1 MSRRFKDLAILLAA
15 GGAVATLVSGTATPP
30 AEALVAQAQSITA
43 AEKRQGSEVHPKL
56 LEEFGGAYQ
65 VPQTAY
71 VVQVG
76 KGIAVQS
83 GLGNARDDFTVTLLN
98 SPVNNAFAIPGG
110 YVYVTRQLL
119 ALMNDEAELA
129 GVLGHEVG
137 HVAARHSEKR
147 QKAAQRN
154 SIIGLLGQ
162 IGAAV
167 LLGDGAAGQ
176 LGQQV
181 FGTGTQLLTL
191 KYSRK
196 QEEEADDLGVRYLSS
211 AGYDPQALS
220 SMLASLAAQQA
231 IDARAQGGNARSVPE
246 WASTHPDPA
255 RRVNR
260 AATNARKFGGTQ
272 RNRDVFLARLDG
284 LLYGDD
290 PKQGMVQGREFLH
303 PDLKLRF
310 AVPQGYAMQN
320 GTSAVSVTGQS
331 AQAQFTSA
339 AYSGDLARYIEQA
352 FASVGGNQR
361 LNYGAIQRTTVN
373 GISAAY
379 ATARVANNQQ
389 TLDVTVFAYSFA
401 NNKAYHF
408 VAITPAGQSNVFTP
422 MYQSVQR
429 LSDADARQI
438 RPRRLRV
445 VTVQRGETVQ
455 SIAGRMA
462 YDDYRVERFI
472 ALNGLAANTPLNAG
486 QKVKIVTYGG

>member
-1 MSRRFKDLAILLAA
+1 MARRVRVFAFTAAAALGTTALAS
-15 GGAVATLVSGTATPP
+15 GALTPK

-43 AEKRQGSEVHPKL
+43 AEKRQGAEVHPKL

-65 VPQTAY
+65 VPQTSY

-147 QKAAQRN
+147 QRASQRN

-167 LLGDGAAGQ
+167 LLGDSAAGQ

-191 KYSRK
+191 RYSRG
-196 QEEEADDLGVRYLSS
+196 QEEEADDLGVRYLST
-211 AGYDPQALS
+211 AGYDPKALS

-231 IDARAQGGNARSVPE
+231 IDSRAQGSDARSVPE

-255 RRVNR
+255 RRVTR
-260 AATNARKFGGTQ
+260 AATIASRFNGTQ
-272 RNRDVFLARLDG
+272 RNRDVFLTRIDG

-303 PDLKLRF
+303 PELGLKF

-320 GTSAVSVTGQS
+320 GTSAVSISGQS
-331 AQAQFTSA
+331 AQAQFSMA
-339 AYSGDLARYIEQA
+339 PYSGDLNRYVEQA
-352 FASVGGNQR
+352 FRTIGGNQQ
-361 LNYGAIQRTTVN
+361 LTYGQIQRTTVN
-373 GISAAY
+373 GLPAAY
-379 ATARVANNQQ
+379 ATARVTANRR
-389 TLDVTVFAYSFA
+389 TVDVTVFAYSFA
-401 NNKAYHF
+401 NDRAYHF
-408 VAITPAGQSNVFTP
+408 AAITPAGQSNLFTP
-422 MYQSVQR
+422 MYQSVRR
-429 LSDADARQI
+429 LTGTEASAI
-438 RPRRLRV
+438 RPRRVRV
-445 VTVQRGETVQ
+445 VSVQRGDSVQ
-455 SIAGRMA
+455 SLAGRMA
-462 YDDYRVERFI
+462 YDNLKAERFL
-472 ALNGLAANTPLNAG
+472 ALNGLPANAQLAPG
-486 QKVKIVTYGG
+486 QKVKIVTY

>member
-1 MSRRFKDLAILLAA
+1 MAARFKHLAIMAAA
-15 GGAVATLVSGTATPP
+15 GAGTIAIIGQSVAPR
-30 AEALVAQAQSITA
+30 AEALAMQAQAITA
-43 AEKRQGSEVHPKL
+43 QEKRQGAEVHPKL

-65 VPQTAY
+65 VPQTSY

-110 YVYVTRQLL
+110 YVYVTRQLM

-176 LGQQV
+176 IGQQI
-181 FGTGTQLLTL
+181 FGTGSQLLTL

-196 QEEEADDLGVRYLSS
+196 QEEEADDLGVRYLAQ

-231 IDARAQGGNARSVPE
+231 IDMRSQGGDARSVPE

-260 AATNARKFGGTQ
+260 AATVAQKFSGST
-272 RNRDVFLARLDG
+272 RNRDVFLTRLDG

-290 PKQGMVQGREFLH
+290 PKQGVVQGREFLH
-303 PDLKLRF
+303 PELGLKF
-310 AVPQGYAMQN
+310 AVPQGFAMQN
-320 GTSAVSVTGQS
+320 GTSAVTINGQS
-331 AQAQFTSA
+331 AQAQFTLGQ
-339 AYSGDLARYIEQA
+339 YSGDLSRYVDQA
-352 FASVGGNQR
+352 FAGLGGSNQR
-361 LNYGAIQRTTVN
+361 INYGQIQRTTVN
-373 GISAAY
+373 GIPAAY
-379 ATARVANNQQ
+379 ATARVNANRQ
-389 TLDVTVFAYSFA
+389 LVDVTVFAYAFA
-401 NNKAYHF
+401 NNRAYHF
-408 VAITPAGQSNVFTP
+408 VALTPAGRADVFAP
-422 MYQSVQR
+422 MFQSVQR
-429 LSDADARQI
+429 LAGAEAAQI
-438 RPRRLRV
+438 RPRRVRV
-445 VTVQRGETVQ
+445 VTVARSDTVQ
-455 SIAGRMA
+455 RLAARMA
-462 YDDYRVERFI
+462 YDDLKVERFL
-472 ALNGLAANTPLNAG
+472 ALNGLSGNAALAPG
-486 QKVKIVTYGG
+486 QKVKLVTY

>member
-1 MSRRFKDLAILLAA
+1 MARRIKVLAFAA
-15 GGAVATLVSGTATPP
+15 ASGLCAAALVSGDFAPN
-30 AEALVAQAQSITA
+30 AQALVAQAQSITA
-43 AEKRQGSEVHPKL
+43 SEKRQGAEVHPKL

-65 VPQTAY
+65 VPQTSY

-167 LLGDGAAGQ
+167 LLGDGTAGQ

-211 AGYDPQALS
+211 AGYDPRALS

-231 IDARAQGGNARSVPE
+231 IDTRAQGADARSVPE

-255 RRVNR
+255 RRVSR
-260 AATNARKFGGTQ
+260 AAANAGKFGGTQ
-272 RNRDVFLARLDG
+272 RNRDMFLSRLDG

-290 PKQGMVQGREFLH
+290 PKQGMVQGRDFLH
-303 PDLKLRF
+303 PDLGLKF
-310 AVPQGYAMQN
+310 SVPQGFAMQN
-320 GTSAVSVTGQS
+320 GTSSVAISGQS
-331 AQAQFTSA
+331 AQSQFAMAS
-339 AYSGDLARYIEQA
+339 YSGDLTGYVEQA
-352 FASVGGNQR
+352 FRSVAGNQQV
-361 LNYGAIQRTTVN
+361 NFGQIQRTTVN
-373 GISAAY
+373 GIPAAF
-379 ATARVANNQQ
+379 ATARVTANRQAV
-389 TLDVTVFAYSFA
+389 DVTVFAYSFG
-401 NNKAYHF
+401 NDRAYHF
-408 VAITPAGQSNVFTP
+408 TSVTPAGQSSLFTP
-422 MYQSVQR
+422 MYQSVRR
-429 LSDADARQI
+429 LSGNETASI

-445 VTVQRGETVQ
+445 ISVRRGDTVQTL
-455 SIAGRMA
+455 AARMA
-462 YDDYRVERFI
+462 YDDLKVERFL
-472 ALNGLAANTPLNAG
+472 ALNGLASNASLAPG
-486 QKVKIVTYGG
+486 QKIKIVSY

>member
-1 MSRRFKDLAILLAA
+1 MARRIRVIAYTAAAALGTTTLASGALA
-15 GGAVATLVSGTATPP
+15 P
-30 AEALVAQAQSITA
+30 AAQALVAQAQSITP
-43 AEKRQGSEVHPKL
+43 AEKRQGSEAHPKF

-65 VPQTAY
+65 VPQTSY

-76 KGIAVQS
+76 KTIAVQS

-147 QKAAQRN
+147 QKASQRN

-211 AGYDPQALS
+211 AGYDPRALS

-231 IDARAQGGNARSVPE
+231 IDARSQGSDARSVPE

-255 RRVNR
+255 RRVSR
-260 AATNARKFGGTQ
+260 AATIASRFQGTQ
-272 RNRDVFLARLDG
+272 RNRDVFLSRLDG

-290 PKQGMVQGREFLH
+290 PKQGMVQGREFVH
-303 PDLKLRF
+303 PDMGLRF

-320 GTSAVSVTGQS
+320 GTSAVSISGQS
-331 AQAQFTSA
+331 AQAQFTMA
-339 AYSGDLARYIEQA
+339 PYSGDLTRYVDQA
-352 FASVGGNQR
+352 FRAVGGDQQ
-361 LNYGAIQRTTVN
+361 LNYGQIQRTTVN
-373 GISAAY
+373 GLPAAY
-379 ATARVANNQQ
+379 ATARVTANRRPV
-389 TLDVTVFAYSFA
+389 DVTVFAYSFGSDR
-401 NNKAYHF
+401 AYHF
-408 VAITPAGQSNVFTP
+408 AAVTPAGQGNLFTP
-422 MYQSVQR
+422 MYQSVRR
-429 LSDADARQI
+429 LSGAEASAI

-445 VTVQRGETVQ
+445 VNVQRGDSVRTL
-455 SIAGRMA
+455 SGRMA
-462 YDDYRVERFI
+462 YDNLKVERFL
-472 ALNGLAANTPLNAG
+472 ALNGLPANAQLTPG
-486 QKVKIVTYGG
+486 QKVKIVSY

>member
-1 MSRRFKDLAILLAA
+1 MARRIGKLGVAAATGVLAI
-15 GGAVATLVSGTATPP
+15 TLFSGDITPP
-30 AEALVAQAQSITA
+30 AEALVQQAQSITA

-83 GLGNARDDFTVTLLN
+83 GLGNAAEDFTVTLLN

-162 IGAAV
+162 IGASV
-167 LLGDGAAGQ
+167 LLGDSRAGQ
-176 LGQQV
+176 IGQQL

-196 QEEEADDLGVRYLSS
+196 QEEQADDLGIRYLSS
-211 AGYDPQALS
+211 AGYDPQAVS

-255 RRVNR
+255 RRVSR
-260 AATNARKFGGTQ
+260 AATVASKFGGTQ
-272 RNRDVFLARLDG
+272 RNRDAFLARLDG

-290 PKQGMVQGREFLH
+290 PKQGFVQGREFLH
-303 PDLKLRF
+303 PELGLKF

-320 GTSAVSVTGQS
+320 GTSAVAISGQS
-331 AQAQFTSA
+331 AQAQFTTA
-339 AYSGDLARYIEQA
+339 AYSGDISRYVDQA
-352 FASVGGNQR
+352 FAGVGGNQR
-361 LNYGAIQRTTVN
+361 LNYGQIQRTTIN
-373 GISAAY
+373 GLPAAY
-379 ATARVANNQQ
+379 ATARVTNNQQ
-389 TLDVTVFAYSFA
+389 PLEVTVFAYSFA
-401 NNKAYHF
+401 NNRAYHF
-408 VAITPAGQSNVFTP
+408 VGITPAGRSDLFTP
-422 MYQSVQR
+422 MYQSVRR
-429 LSDADARQI
+429 LTGTEATSI
-438 RPRRLRV
+438 KPRRVRI
-445 VTVQRGETVQ
+445 VTVKRGDTPQ
-455 SIAGRMA
+455 SLASRMA
-462 YDDYRVERFI
+462 YSDYQLDRFL
-472 ALNGLAANTPLNAG
+472 ALNGLAAGASMVPG
-486 QKVKIVTYGG
+486 QKVKVVTY

>member
-1 MSRRFKDLAILLAA
+1 MAQRIRFLAITGAA
-15 GGAVATLVSGTATPP
+15 GLCAAALTSSAFAPGAQ
-30 AEALVAQAQSITA
+30 ALVAQAQSITA
-43 AEKRQGSEVHPKL
+43 SEKKQGEEVHPKL

-65 VPQTAY
+65 VPQTSY

-167 LLGDGAAGQ
+167 LLGDGTAGQ

-181 FGTGTQLLTL
+181 FGTGSQLLTL

-196 QEEEADDLGVRYLSS
+196 QEEEADDLGVRYLST
-211 AGYDPQALS
+211 AGYDPRALS

-231 IDARAQGGNARSVPE
+231 IDTRAQGSDARSVPE

-255 RRVNR
+255 RRVAR
-260 AATNARKFGGTQ
+260 AATVAAKFTGTQ
-272 RNRDVFLARLDG
+272 RNRDVFLSRLDG

-290 PKQGMVQGREFLH
+290 PKQGMVQGRDFLH
-303 PDLKLRF
+303 PELGLKF
-310 AVPQGYAMQN
+310 SVPQGFAMQN
-320 GTSAVSVTGQS
+320 GTSAVAISGQS
-331 AQAQFTSA
+331 AQAQFSMGPF
-339 AYSGDLARYIEQA
+339 SGDLTRYVDQA
-352 FASVGGNQR
+352 FRAVGGKQQ
-361 LNYGAIQRTTVN
+361 LNYGQIQRTTVN
-373 GISAAY
+373 GLPAAY
-379 ATARVANNQQ
+379 ATATVTANRQ
-389 TLDVTVFAYSFA
+389 LMEVTVFAYSFG
-401 NNKAYHF
+401 NDRAYHF
-408 VAITPAGQSNVFTP
+408 AAITPAGQSGVFTP
-422 MYQSVQR
+422 MYQSVSR
-429 LSDADARQI
+429 LAGNEAATI

-445 VTVQRGETVQ
+445 VTTRRGDTVQ
-455 SIAGRMA
+455 ALAGRMA
-462 YDDYRVERFI
+462 YDDLKVERFL
-472 ALNGLAANTPLNAG
+472 ALNGLASNASLAPG
-486 QKVKIVTYGG
+486 QKVKIVTY

>member
-1 MSRRFKDLAILLAA
+1 MAARFKHLAIL
-15 GGAVATLVSGTATPP
+15 AVAGVGTMALVGQSFAPR
-30 AEALVAQAQSITA
+30 AEALAMQAQAITA
-43 AEKRQGSEVHPKL
+43 QEKRQGAEVHPKL

-65 VPQTAY
+65 VPQTSY

-110 YVYVTRQLL
+110 YVYVTRQLM

-176 LGQQV
+176 IGQQI
-181 FGTGTQLLTL
+181 FGTGSQLLTL

-196 QEEEADDLGVRYLSS
+196 QEEEADDLGVRYLAQ

-231 IDARAQGGNARSVPE
+231 IDMRAQGGDARSVPE

-260 AATNARKFGGTQ
+260 AAMVAQKFSGST
-272 RNRDVFLARLDG
+272 RNRDVFLTRLDG

-290 PKQGMVQGREFLH
+290 PKQGVVQGREFLH
-303 PDLKLRF
+303 PELGLKF
-310 AVPQGYAMQN
+310 AVPQGFAMQN
-320 GTSAVSVTGQS
+320 GTSAVTINGQS
-331 AQAQFTSA
+331 AQAQFTLGQ
-339 AYSGDLARYIEQA
+339 YSGDLSRYVDQA
-352 FASVGGNQR
+352 FAGLGSSNQR
-361 LNYGAIQRTTVN
+361 INYGQIQRTTVN
-373 GISAAY
+373 GIPAAY
-379 ATARVANNQQ
+379 ATARVNANRQ
-389 TLDVTVFAYSFA
+389 LVDVTVFAYAFA
-401 NNKAYHF
+401 NNRAYHF
-408 VAITPAGQSNVFTP
+408 VALTPAGRADVFAP
-422 MYQSVQR
+422 MFQSVQR
-429 LSDADARQI
+429 LAGTEAAQI
-438 RPRRLRV
+438 RPRRVRV
-445 VTVQRGETVQ
+445 VTVARGDTVQ
-455 SIAGRMA
+455 RLAARMA
-462 YDDYRVERFI
+462 YDDLKVERFLT
-472 ALNGLAANTPLNAG
+472 LNGLSGNAGLAPG
-486 QKVKIVTYGG
+486 QKVKLVTY

>member
-1 MSRRFKDLAILLAA
+1 MARRIRFLAITAA
-15 GGAVATLVSGTATPP
+15 AALGTTALINGPFATRAD
-30 AEALVAQAQSITA
+30 ALVAQAQSITA
-43 AEKRQGSEVHPKL
+43 AEKRQGSEAHPKL

-65 VPQTAY
+65 VPQTSY

-76 KGIAVQS
+76 KTIAVQS

-147 QKAAQRN
+147 QRASQRN

-162 IGAAV
+162 IGSAV
-167 LLGDGAAGQ
+167 LLGDSSAGQ

-211 AGYDPQALS
+211 AGYDPRALS

-231 IDARAQGGNARSVPE
+231 IDTRSQGSDARSVPE

-255 RRVNR
+255 RRVTR
-260 AATNARKFGGTQ
+260 AATVASRFNGTQ
-272 RNRDVFLARLDG
+272 RNRDAFLSRLDG

-290 PKQGMVQGREFLH
+290 PKQGLVQGRDFLH
-303 PDLKLRF
+303 PELGLKF

-320 GTSAVSVTGQS
+320 GTSAVSISGQS
-331 AQAQFTSA
+331 AQAQFSMA
-339 AYSGDLARYIEQA
+339 PYSGDLTRYVDQA
-352 FASVGGNQR
+352 FRAVGGNQQ
-361 LNYGAIQRTTVN
+361 LGYGQIQRTTVN
-373 GISAAY
+373 GLPAAF
-379 ATARVANNQQ
+379 ATARVTSNRQ

-401 NNKAYHF
+401 NDRAYHF
-408 VAITPAGQSNVFTP
+408 TAITPAGQGNLFTP
-422 MYQSVQR
+422 MYQSVRR
-429 LSDADARQI
+429 LTGTEASAI
-438 RPRRLRV
+438 RPRRLKV
-445 VTVQRGETVQ
+445 VSVQRGDSVQ
-455 SIAGRMA
+455 SLAGRMA
-462 YDDYRVERFI
+462 YDDLKVERFL
-472 ALNGLAANTPLNAG
+472 ALNGLPSNAQLVPG
-486 QKVKIVTYGG
+486 QSIKIVSY

>member
-1 MSRRFKDLAILLAA
+1 MAQRMRVFAFTAA
-15 GGAVATLVSGTATPP
+15 AALGTTALVSGALTPS

-43 AEKRQGSEVHPKL
+43 AEKRQGSEAHPKL

-147 QKAAQRN
+147 QRASQRN

-167 LLGDGAAGQ
+167 LLGDSAAGQ

-211 AGYDPQALS
+211 AGYDPKALS

-231 IDARAQGGNARSVPE
+231 IDARSQGGDARSVPE

-255 RRVNR
+255 RRVSR
-260 AATNARKFGGTQ
+260 AATIASRFNGTQ
-272 RNRDVFLARLDG
+272 RNRDVFLSRLDG

-303 PDLKLRF
+303 PELGLKF

-320 GTSAVSVTGQS
+320 GTSAVSISGQS
-331 AQAQFTSA
+331 AQAQFSMA
-339 AYSGDLARYIEQA
+339 PYSGDLNRYVEQA
-352 FASVGGNQR
+352 FRAIGGNQQ
-361 LNYGAIQRTTVN
+361 LSYGQIQRTTVN
-373 GISAAY
+373 GLPAAY
-379 ATARVANNQQ
+379 ATARVSANSQ
-389 TLDVTVFAYSFA
+389 TLDVTVFAYSFG
-401 NNKAYHF
+401 NDRAYHF
-408 VAITPAGQSNVFTP
+408 AAITPAGQSNVFTP
-422 MYQSVQR
+422 MYQSVRR
-429 LSDADARQI
+429 LTGAEASAI

-445 VTVQRGETVQ
+445 VSVQRGDTVQ
-455 SIAGRMA
+455 SLAARMA
-462 YDDYRVERFI
+462 YDNLKVERFL
-472 ALNGLAANTPLNAG
+472 ALNGLPSSAQLTPG
-486 QKVKIVTYGG
+486 QKIKIVSY

>member
-1 MSRRFKDLAILLAA
+1 MARRMRVSAA
-15 GGAVATLVSGTATPP
+15 AAVAGFCAIALVFGQFAPH
-30 AEALVAQAQSITA
+30 AQALVAQAQAITA
-43 AEKRQGSEVHPKL
+43 TEKRQGAEVHPKL

-65 VPQTAY
+65 VAQTSY

-137 HVAARHSEKR
+137 HVAAQHSEKR

-211 AGYDPQALS
+211 AGYDPRALS

-231 IDARAQGGNARSVPE
+231 IDGRSQGADARSVPE

-255 RRVNR
+255 RRVAR
-260 AATNARKFGGTQ
+260 AATVASKFGGTQ
-272 RNRDVFLARLDG
+272 RNRDVFLTRLDG
-284 LLYGDD
+284 MLYGDD
-290 PKQGMVQGREFLH
+290 PKQGMVQGRDFLH
-303 PDLKLRF
+303 PDLGLTF
-310 AVPQGYAMQN
+310 SVPQGYAMQN
-320 GTSAVSVTGQS
+320 GTSAVLITGQS
-331 AQAQFTSA
+331 AQAQFTMA
-339 AYSGDLARYIEQA
+339 PYSGDITRYVDQA
-352 FASVGGNQR
+352 FREVGGKQQ
-361 LNYGAIQRTTVN
+361 LNYGQIQRTTIN
-373 GISAAY
+373 GLPAAY
-379 ATARVANNQQ
+379 ATARVNSNQQ
-389 TLDVTVFAYSFA
+389 ILDVTVFAYSFG
-401 NNKAYHF
+401 NNRAYHF
-408 VAITPAGQSNVFTP
+408 AAITPAGRSDLFTP
-422 MYQSVQR
+422 MFQSVRR
-429 LSDADARQI
+429 LTGAEATSI
-438 RPRRLRV
+438 RPRRVRV
-445 VTVQRGETVQ
+445 INVKRGDTVQ
-455 SIAGRMA
+455 SLATRMA
-462 YDDYRVERFI
+462 YDDARVERFL
-472 ALNGLAANTPLNAG
+472 ALNGLGSNASLVPG
-486 QKVKIVTYGG
+486 QKIKLVTY

>member
-1 MSRRFKDLAILLAA
+1 MARHIGIAVVAA
-15 GGAVATLVSGTATPP
+15 MAGTGAAVLGSVSFVPK

-43 AEKRQGSEVHPKL
+43 AEKKQGSEVHPKL

-65 VPQTAY
+65 VPQTSY

-129 GVLGHEVG
+129 AVLGHEVG

-181 FGTGTQLLTL
+181 FGTGSQLLTL

-196 QEEEADDLGVRYLSS
+196 QEEEADDLGVRYLST
-211 AGYDPQALS
+211 AGYDPRALS

-255 RRVNR
+255 RRVSR
-260 AATNARKFGGTQ
+260 AAAAAGKFGGTQ
-272 RNRDVFLARLDG
+272 RNRDVFLTRIDG

-290 PKQGMVQGREFLH
+290 PKQGMVQGNEFLH
-303 PDLKLRF
+303 PDLGLKF
-310 AVPQGYAMQN
+310 AVPQGFAMQN
-320 GTSAVSVTGQS
+320 GTSAVSITGQS
-331 AQAQFTSA
+331 AQAQFSMA
-339 AYSGDLARYIEQA
+339 PYSGDLNRYVDQA
-352 FASVGGNQR
+352 FRAVGGNTQ
-361 LNYGAIQRTTVN
+361 LNYGQIQRTTVN
-373 GISAAY
+373 GLPAAY
-379 ATARVANNQQ
+379 ATARVATRQQ

-401 NNKAYHF
+401 NNRAYHF
-408 VAITPAGQSNVFTP
+408 AAITPAGRSDLFTP
-422 MYQSVQR
+422 MYQSVRR
-429 LSDADARQI
+429 LSGVESASI

-445 VTVQRGETVQ
+445 VTIRRGDSVQTL
-455 SIAGRMA
+455 AGRMA
-462 YDDYRVERFI
+462 YSDYRVERFL
-472 ALNGLAANTPLNAG
+472 ALNGLSANTVLTPG
-486 QKVKIVTYGG
+486 QKVKIVTY

>member
-1 MSRRFKDLAILLAA
+1 MGLGLKTLGMAAACGALAMA
-15 GGAVATLVSGTATPP
+15 LVSGDMAPP
-30 AEALVAQAQSITA
+30 AQALMVQAQAITP
-43 AEKRQGSEVHPKL
+43 AEKKQGSEVHPKL

-76 KGIAVQS
+76 KNIAVQS

-154 SIIGLLGQ
+154 SIIGLIGQ

-167 LLGDGAAGQ
+167 LLGDGTAGQ
-176 LGQQV
+176 IGQQV
-181 FGTGTQLLTL
+181 FGTGSQLLTL

-211 AGYDPQALS
+211 AGYDPKALS

-255 RRVNR
+255 RRVVR
-260 AATNARKFGGTQ
+260 AATVASKFTGT
-272 RNRDVFLARLDG
+272 RRDRDAFLMRLDG

-290 PKQGMVQGREFLH
+290 PKQGMVQGNEFLH
-303 PDLKLRF
+303 PELGLKF
-310 AVPQGYAMQN
+310 AVPQGFTMQN
-320 GTSAVSVTGQS
+320 RNSAVAISGQS
-331 AQAQFTSA
+331 AQAEFRSA
-339 AYSGDLARYIEQA
+339 AYSGDMDRYIDQA
-352 FASVGGNQR
+352 FAAISSNRR
-361 LNYGAIQRTTVN
+361 LGYGPIQRTTVN
-373 GISAAY
+373 GVPAAY
-379 ATARVANNQQ
+379 ATAQVTSNGQPIE
-389 TLDVTVFAYSFA
+389 VTVFAYAFGD
-401 NNKAYHF
+401 NKAYHF
-408 VAITPAGQSNVFTP
+408 VAVTPGGQAGVFSP
-422 MYQSVQR
+422 MYQSVRR
-429 LSDADARQI
+429 LVGQEAASI
-438 RPRRLRV
+438 RPRRVRI
-445 VTVQRGETVQ
+445 VTVKRGDTQQ
-455 SIAGRMA
+455 SLAARMA
-462 YDDYRVERFI
+462 YTDDKLGRFV
-472 ALNGLAANTPLNAG
+472 ALNGLAATTPLTAG
-486 QKVKIVTYGG
+486 QRVKIVTY

>member
-1 MSRRFKDLAILLAA
+1 MARRMKVFAFTVAAAMGTTALLTGALA
-15 GGAVATLVSGTATPP
+15 PK

-43 AEKRQGSEVHPKL
+43 SEKRQGAEVHPKL

-65 VPQTAY
+65 VAQTAY

-211 AGYDPQALS
+211 AGYDPKALS
-220 SMLASLAAQQA
+220 SMLGSLAAQQA

-255 RRVNR
+255 RRVTR
-260 AATNARKFGGTQ
+260 AATVASRFSGTQ
-272 RNRDVFLARLDG
+272 RNRDVFLSRLDG

-303 PDLKLRF
+303 PELGLKF
-310 AVPQGYAMQN
+310 SVPQGYAMQN
-320 GTSAVSVTGQS
+320 GTSAVSISGQS
-331 AQAQFTSA
+331 AQAQFTMGQF
-339 AYSGDLARYIEQA
+339 SGDLTRYVDQA
-352 FASVGGNQR
+352 FRAVGGEQQ
-361 LNYGAIQRTTVN
+361 LNYGQIQRTTVN
-373 GISAAY
+373 GLPAAY
-379 ATARVANNQQ
+379 ATARVAANRQ
-389 TLDVTVFAYSFA
+389 TLDVTIFAYSFG
-401 NNKAYHF
+401 NNRAYHF
-408 VAITPAGQSNVFTP
+408 VAITPAGQSNLFTP

-429 LSDADARQI
+429 LSGAEASAI

-445 VTVQRGETVQ
+445 VTVQRGDTVQ
-455 SIAGRMA
+455 SVASRMA
-462 YDDYRVERFI
+462 YDDLRAERFI
-472 ALNGLAANTPLNAG
+472 ALNGLASGATLTPG
-486 QKVKIVTYGG
+486 QKVKIVSY

>member
-1 MSRRFKDLAILLAA
+1 MARRIRNFAVTAA
-15 GGAVATLVSGTATPP
+15 AALGGAALVTGQLAPN

-43 AEKRQGSEVHPKL
+43 AEKRQGAEVHPKL

-65 VPQTAY
+65 VPQTSY

-211 AGYDPQALS
+211 AGYDPSALS
-220 SMLASLAAQQA
+220 SMLASLAAQQT
-231 IDARAQGGNARSVPE
+231 IDARSQGADARSVPA

-255 RRVNR
+255 RRVSR
-260 AATNARKFGGTQ
+260 AASVASRFGGTE
-272 RNRDVFLARLDG
+272 RNRDTFLSRLDG

-303 PDLKLRF
+303 PDLGLKF

-320 GTSAVSVTGQS
+320 GTSAVSISGQS
-331 AQAQFTSA
+331 AQAQFSMA
-339 AYSGDLARYIEQA
+339 PYSGDLNRYVDQA
-352 FASVGGNQR
+352 FRAVGGNQQ
-361 LNYGAIQRTTVN
+361 LGYGQIQRTTVN
-373 GISAAY
+373 GLPAAY
-379 ATARVANNQQ
+379 ATARVTANRR
-389 TLDVTVFAYSFA
+389 TVDVTVFAYSFS
-401 NNKAYHF
+401 NDRAYHF
-408 VAITPAGQSNVFTP
+408 TAITPSGQSNLFTP
-422 MYQSVQR
+422 MYQSVRR
-429 LSDADARQI
+429 LNGAEASAI

-445 VTVQRGETVQ
+445 VSVQRGDNVQ
-455 SIAGRMA
+455 TLAGRMA
-462 YDDYRVERFI
+462 FDTLKVERFL
-472 ALNGLAANTPLNAG
+472 ALNGLPSNAQLPPG
-486 QKVKIVTYGG
+486 QKIKIVTY

>member
-1 MSRRFKDLAILLAA
+1 MAGNMKRFGITAVSGAL
-15 GGAVATLVSGTATPP
+15 AVALVSGDIAPR

-43 AEKRQGSEVHPKL
+43 AEKKQGSEVHPKL

-147 QKAAQRN
+147 QKASQRN

-176 LGQQV
+176 LGQRV

-211 AGYDPQALS
+211 AGYDPKALS

-231 IDARAQGGNARSVPE
+231 IDARTQGGNARSVPE

-255 RRVNR
+255 RRVSR
-260 AATNARKFGGTQ
+260 AATIAGKYQGTQ
-272 RNRDVFLARLDG
+272 RNRDAFLMRLDG
-284 LLYGDD
+284 MLYGDD
-290 PKQGMVQGREFLH
+290 PKQGMVQGNQFLH
-303 PDLKLRF
+303 PELGLKF
-310 AVPQGYAMQN
+310 SVPQGFAMQN
-320 GTSAVSVTGQS
+320 GTSAVSISGQS
-331 AQAQFTSA
+331 SQAQFTTA
-339 AYSGDLARYIEQA
+339 RYSGDITRYIDQA
-352 FASVGGNQR
+352 FSAVSGNQR
-361 LNYGAIQRTTVN
+361 LNYGAVQRTTIN
-373 GISAAY
+373 GIPAAY
-379 ATARVANNQQ
+379 ATARVASNNQQ
-389 TLDVTVFAYSFA
+389 VDVTVFAYSFSSSQT
-401 NNKAYHF
+401 YHF
-408 VAITPAGQSNVFTP
+408 VAIAPAGRSDVFTP
-422 MYQSVQR
+422 MYQSVRR
-429 LSDADARQI
+429 LTGAEASSI
-438 RPRRLRV
+438 KPRRVRI
-445 VTVQRGETVQ
+445 VTVQRGDTPQ
-455 SIAGRMA
+455 SLSARMA
-462 YDDYRVERFI
+462 YTDDKLARFL
-472 ALNGLAANTPLNAG
+472 ALNGLSSGAALGVG
-486 QKVKIVTYGG
+486 QKVKVVTY

>member
-1 MSRRFKDLAILLAA
+1 MTRRFKLLAA
-15 GGAVATLVSGTATPP
+15 IATAGASVLVLGSDLAAPR
-30 AEALVAQAQSITA
+30 AEALAMQAQAITA
-43 AEKRQGSEVHPKL
+43 REKSQGAEAHPKL

-65 VPQTAY
+65 VPQTSY

-110 YVYVTRQLL
+110 YIYVTRQLM

-167 LLGDGAAGQ
+167 LLGDSAAGQ
-176 LGQQV
+176 LGQQL
-181 FGTGTQLLTL
+181 FGTGSQLLTL

-196 QEEEADDLGVRYLSS
+196 QEEEADDLGVRYLAQ

-231 IDARAQGGNARSVPE
+231 MDVRAQGGDARSVPE

-255 RRVNR
+255 RRVSR
-260 AATNARKFGGTQ
+260 AATIARKFSGTT
-272 RNRDVFLARLDG
+272 RNRDVFLTRLDG

-303 PDLKLRF
+303 PELGLKF
-310 AVPQGYAMQN
+310 AVPQGFSMQN
-320 GTSAVSVTGQS
+320 GTSAVTVNGQS
-331 AQAQFTSA
+331 AQAQFTLGSFN
-339 AYSGDLARYIEQA
+339 GDLARYVDQA
-352 FASVGGNQR
+352 FSALGGNQR
-361 LNYGAIQRTTVN
+361 IDYGQIQRTTVN
-373 GISAAY
+373 GLPAAY
-379 ATARVANNQQ
+379 ATARVNANRQ
-389 TLDVTVFAYSFA
+389 LVDVTVFAYQFA
-401 NNKAYHF
+401 GNRAYHF
-408 VAITPAGQSNVFTP
+408 VALTPAGQSGVFSP
-422 MYQSVQR
+422 MYQSVRR
-429 LSDADARQI
+429 LAGAEAAQI
-438 RPRRLRV
+438 KPRRVRV
-445 VTVQRGETVQ
+445 VDVQRGDTLQ
-455 SIAGRMA
+455 RLASRMA
-462 YDDYRVERFI
+462 YDDLKVERFM
-472 ALNGLAANTPLNAG
+472 ALNGLATNSSLVPG
-486 QKVKIVTYGG
+486 QKVKIVTY

>member
-1 MSRRFKDLAILLAA
+1 MARRVRVFAFSAATVLATTA
-15 GGAVATLVSGTATPP
+15 LVSGALTPS

-43 AEKRQGSEVHPKL
+43 SEKRQGAEVHPKL

-65 VPQTAY
+65 VPQTSY

-147 QKAAQRN
+147 QRASQRN
-154 SIIGLLGQ
+154 SILGVLGQ

-167 LLGDGAAGQ
+167 LLGDTAAGQ

-211 AGYDPQALS
+211 AGYDPRALS

-231 IDARAQGGNARSVPE
+231 IDTRSQGGDARSVPA

-255 RRVNR
+255 RRVTR
-260 AATNARKFGGTQ
+260 AATVASRFNGTQ
-272 RNRDVFLARLDG
+272 RNRDVFLSRLDG

-290 PKQGMVQGREFLH
+290 PKQGLVQGREFLH
-303 PDLKLRF
+303 PELGLKF

-320 GTSAVSVTGQS
+320 GTSAVSISGQS
-331 AQAQFTSA
+331 AQAQFSMAPFT
-339 AYSGDLARYIEQA
+339 GDLTRYVEQA
-352 FASVGGNQR
+352 FRSIGGNQQ
-361 LNYGAIQRTTVN
+361 LAYGQIQRTTVN
-373 GISAAY
+373 GLPAAY
-379 ATARVANNQQ
+379 ATARVTADRR
-389 TLDVTVFAYSFA
+389 TVDVTVFAYSFG
-401 NNKAYHF
+401 NDRAYHF
-408 VAITPAGQSNVFTP
+408 AAVTPAGQSNPFTP
-422 MYQSVQR
+422 MYQSVRR
-429 LSDADARQI
+429 LTGTEASAI

-445 VTVQRGETVQ
+445 VGVQRGDTVQ
-455 SIAGRMA
+455 SLAGRMA
-462 YDDYRVERFI
+462 FDDLKVERFL
-472 ALNGLAANTPLNAG
+472 ALNGLPANAQLTPG
-486 QKVKIVTYGG
+486 QKIKIVTY

>member
-1 MSRRFKDLAILLAA
+1 MAGRIRALALVTAA
-15 GGAVATLVSGTATPP
+15 GASIAMLAGGEMAPR
-30 AEALVAQAQSITA
+30 AEALAAQAQAITA
-43 AEKRQGSEVHPKL
+43 AEKKQGSEVHPKL

-71 VVQVG
+71 VVQIG

-167 LLGDGAAGQ
+167 LLGDGTAGQ
-176 LGQQV
+176 IGQQV
-181 FGTGTQLLTL
+181 FGTGSQLLTL

-196 QEEEADDLGVRYLSS
+196 QEEQADDLGVRYLSS

-231 IDARAQGGNARSVPE
+231 IDASAQGGNARSVPE

-255 RRVNR
+255 RRVTR
-260 AATNARKFGGTQ
+260 ASTIARQFKGSQ
-272 RNRDVFLARLDG
+272 RNRDVFLSRLDG

-303 PDLKLRF
+303 PELGLRF

-320 GTSAVSVTGQS
+320 GTTAVSISGQS
-331 AQAQFTSA
+331 AQAQFTA
-339 AYSGDLARYIEQA
+339 APYSGDMARYIDQA
-352 FASVGGNQR
+352 FASAGGKQQ
-361 LNYGAIQRTTVN
+361 LGYGQIQRTTVN
-373 GISAAY
+373 GLPAAY
-379 ATARVANNQQ
+379 ATARISNNGQAM
-389 TLDVTVFAYSFA
+389 DVTVFAYSFGEA
-401 NNKAYHF
+401 KAYHF
-408 VAITPAGQSNVFTP
+408 LAITPAGQSNLFTP

-429 LSDADARQI
+429 LSSADAAKI
-438 RPRRLRV
+438 RPRRLRI
-445 VTVQRGETVQ
+445 VTVQRGDTVQ
-455 SIAGRMA
+455 SVAARMA
-462 YDDYRVERFI
+462 YDDLRVERFI
-472 ALNGLAANTPLNAG
+472 ALNGLSANATLSQG
-486 QKVKIVTYGG
+486 QKVKIVTYGT

>member
-1 MSRRFKDLAILLAA
+1 MARRIRFLAITAA
-15 GGAVATLVSGTATPP
+15 AALGTAALVNGPFATR
-30 AEALVAQAQSITA
+30 ADALVAQAQSITA
-43 AEKRQGSEVHPKL
+43 AEKRQGSEAHPKL

-65 VPQTAY
+65 VPQTPY

-76 KGIAVQS
+76 KTIAVQS

-147 QKAAQRN
+147 QRASQRN

-162 IGAAV
+162 IGASV
-167 LLGDGAAGQ
+167 LLGDTAAGQ

-211 AGYDPQALS
+211 AGYDPRALS

-231 IDARAQGGNARSVPE
+231 IDTRSQGSDARSVPE

-255 RRVNR
+255 RRVSR
-260 AATNARKFGGTQ
+260 AATVASRFNGTQ
-272 RNRDVFLARLDG
+272 RNRDVFLSRLDG

-290 PKQGMVQGREFLH
+290 PKQGLVQGREFLH
-303 PDLKLRF
+303 PELGLKF

-320 GTSAVSVTGQS
+320 GTSAVSISGQS
-331 AQAQFTSA
+331 AQAQFSMA
-339 AYSGDLARYIEQA
+339 PYSGDLTRYVDQA
-352 FASVGGNQR
+352 FRAVGGNQQ
-361 LNYGAIQRTTVN
+361 LGYGQIQRTTIN
-373 GISAAY
+373 GLPAAF
-379 ATARVANNQQ
+379 ATARVTANRQ

-401 NNKAYHF
+401 DDRAYHF
-408 VAITPAGQSNVFTP
+408 TAITPAGQGNLFTP
-422 MYQSVQR
+422 MYQSVRR
-429 LSDADARQI
+429 LTGTEASAI

-445 VTVQRGETVQ
+445 VSVQRGDSLQ
-455 SIAGRMA
+455 SLAGRMA
-462 YDDYRVERFI
+462 YDDLKVERFL
-472 ALNGLAANTPLNAG
+472 ALNGLPSSAQLVPG
-486 QKVKIVTYGG
+486 QNIKIVTY

>member
-1 MSRRFKDLAILLAA
+1 MAARFKHLAIMAAA
-15 GGAVATLVSGTATPP
+15 GAGTIALIGQSVAPR
-30 AEALVAQAQSITA
+30 AEALAMQAQAITA
-43 AEKRQGSEVHPKL
+43 QEKRQGAEVHPKL

-65 VPQTAY
+65 VPQTSY

-110 YVYVTRQLL
+110 YVYVTRQLM

-176 LGQQV
+176 IGQQI
-181 FGTGTQLLTL
+181 FGTGSQLLTL

-196 QEEEADDLGVRYLSS
+196 QEEEADDLGVRYLSQ

-231 IDARAQGGNARSVPE
+231 IDVRSQGGDARSVPE

-255 RRVNR
+255 RRVSR
-260 AATNARKFGGTQ
+260 AATVAQKFSGST
-272 RNRDVFLARLDG
+272 RNRDVFLSRLDG

-290 PKQGMVQGREFLH
+290 PKQGVVQGRQFLH
-303 PDLKLRF
+303 PELGLKF
-310 AVPQGYAMQN
+310 AVPQGFAMQN
-320 GTSAVSVTGQS
+320 GTSAVTINGQS
-331 AQAQFTSA
+331 AQAQFTLGQ
-339 AYSGDLARYIEQA
+339 YSGDLSRYVDQA
-352 FASVGGNQR
+352 FA
-361 LNYGAIQRTTVN
+361 
-373 GISAAY
+373 
-379 ATARVANNQQ
+379 
-389 TLDVTVFAYSFA
+389 
-401 NNKAYHF
+401 
-408 VAITPAGQSNVFTP
+408 
-422 MYQSVQR
+422 
-429 LSDADARQI
+429 
-438 RPRRLRV
+438 
-445 VTVQRGETVQ
+445 
-455 SIAGRMA
+455 
-462 YDDYRVERFI
+462 
-472 ALNGLAANTPLNAG
+472 GLAAAISESIMGRSSGRRSTVSPPPMRLRASTPTGNSSM
-486 QKVKIVTYGG
+486 

>member
-1 MSRRFKDLAILLAA
+1 MAARFKHLAIMAAA
-15 GGAVATLVSGTATPP
+15 GAGTMALIGQSVAPR
-30 AEALVAQAQSITA
+30 AEALAMQAQAITA
-43 AEKRQGSEVHPKL
+43 QEKRQGAEVHPKL

-65 VPQTAY
+65 VPQTSY

-110 YVYVTRQLL
+110 YVYVTRQLM

-176 LGQQV
+176 IGQQI
-181 FGTGTQLLTL
+181 FGTGSQLLTL

-196 QEEEADDLGVRYLSS
+196 QEEEADDLGVRYLAQ

-231 IDARAQGGNARSVPE
+231 IDVRSQGGDARSVPE

-260 AATNARKFGGTQ
+260 AATVAQKFSGST
-272 RNRDVFLARLDG
+272 RNRDVFLTRLDG

-290 PKQGMVQGREFLH
+290 PKQGVVQGREFLH
-303 PDLKLRF
+303 PELGLKF
-310 AVPQGYAMQN
+310 AVPQGFAMQN
-320 GTSAVSVTGQS
+320 GTSAVTINGQS
-331 AQAQFTSA
+331 AQAQFTLGQ
-339 AYSGDLARYIEQA
+339 YSGDLSRYVDQA
-352 FASVGGNQR
+352 FAGLGGNNQR
-361 LNYGAIQRTTVN
+361 INYGQIQRTTVN
-373 GISAAY
+373 GIPAAY
-379 ATARVANNQQ
+379 ATARVNANRQ
-389 TLDVTVFAYSFA
+389 LVDVTVFAYAFA
-401 NNKAYHF
+401 NNRAYHF
-408 VAITPAGQSNVFTP
+408 VALTPAGRADVFAP
-422 MYQSVQR
+422 MFQSVQR
-429 LSDADARQI
+429 LAGAEAAQI
-438 RPRRLRV
+438 RPRRVRV
-445 VTVQRGETVQ
+445 VTVVRGDTVQ
-455 SIAGRMA
+455 RLAARMA
-462 YDDYRVERFI
+462 YDDLKVERFL
-472 ALNGLAANTPLNAG
+472 ALNGLSGNAALAPG
-486 QKVKIVTYGG
+486 QKVKLVTY

>member
-1 MSRRFKDLAILLAA
+1 MARRTRHLAIMAAA
-15 GGAVATLVSGTATPP
+15 GASALVLSSGGIAPR

-43 AEKRQGSEVHPKL
+43 AEKKQGSEVHPKL

-110 YVYVTRQLL
+110 YVYVTRQLM

-181 FGTGTQLLTL
+181 FGTGSQLLTL

-196 QEEEADDLGVRYLSS
+196 QEEEADDLGVRYLST

-231 IDARAQGGNARSVPE
+231 IDARAQGGDARSVPA

-255 RRVNR
+255 RRVSR
-260 AATNARKFGGTQ
+260 AATNARKFGGTN
-272 RNRDVFLARLDG
+272 RNRDVFLTRLDG

-303 PDLKLRF
+303 PELGLKF
-310 AVPQGYAMQN
+310 AVPAGYAMQN
-320 GTSAVSVTGQS
+320 GTSAVTISGQS
-331 AQAQFTSA
+331 AQAQFTTA
-339 AYSGDLARYIEQA
+339 AYSGDLARYIDQA
-352 FASVGGNQR
+352 FASVGGNTR
-361 LNYGAIQRTTVN
+361 INYDQIRRTTVN
-373 GISAAY
+373 GLPAAY
-379 ATARVANNQQ
+379 ATGRVTANRQV
-389 TLDVTVFAYSFA
+389 LDVTVFAYAFA
-401 NNKAYHF
+401 NNRAYHF
-408 VAITPAGQSNVFTP
+408 VALAPAGQSGVFTP

-429 LSDADARQI
+429 LNGVEAAQI
-438 RPRRLRV
+438 KPKRV
-445 VTVQRGETVQ
+445 RIVTVQRGDTIQ
-455 SIAGRMA
+455 RLASRMA
-462 YDDYRVERFI
+462 FDDLKTERFI
-472 ALNGLAANTPLNAG
+472 ALNGLAANSTLNPG
-486 QKVKIVTYGG
+486 QKVKIVTF

>member
-1 MSRRFKDLAILLAA
+1 
-15 GGAVATLVSGTATPP
+15 LVSGPFATR
-30 AEALVAQAQSITA
+30 ADALVAQAQSITA
-43 AEKRQGSEVHPKL
+43 AEKRQGSEAHPKL

-65 VPQTAY
+65 VPQTSY

-76 KGIAVQS
+76 KTIAVQS

-147 QKAAQRN
+147 QRASQRN

-162 IGAAV
+162 IGASV
-167 LLGDGAAGQ
+167 LLGDTAAGQ

-211 AGYDPQALS
+211 AGYDPRALS

-231 IDARAQGGNARSVPE
+231 IDTRSQGSDARSVPE

-255 RRVNR
+255 RRVSR
-260 AATNARKFGGTQ
+260 AATVASRFNGTQ
-272 RNRDVFLARLDG
+272 RNRDVFLSRLDG

-290 PKQGMVQGREFLH
+290 PKQGLVQGREFLH
-303 PDLKLRF
+303 PELGLKF

-320 GTSAVSVTGQS
+320 GTSAVSISGQS
-331 AQAQFTSA
+331 AQAQFSMA
-339 AYSGDLARYIEQA
+339 PYSGDLTRYVDQA
-352 FASVGGNQR
+352 FRAVGGNQQ
-361 LNYGAIQRTTVN
+361 LGYGQIQRTTIN
-373 GISAAY
+373 GLPAAF
-379 ATARVANNQQ
+379 ATARVTANRQ

-401 NNKAYHF
+401 DDRAYHF
-408 VAITPAGQSNVFTP
+408 TAITPAGQGNLFTP
-422 MYQSVQR
+422 MYQSVRR
-429 LSDADARQI
+429 LTGTEASAI

-445 VTVQRGETVQ
+445 VSVQRGDSVQ
-455 SIAGRMA
+455 SLAGRMA
-462 YDDYRVERFI
+462 YDNLKVERFL
-472 ALNGLAANTPLNAG
+472 ALNGLPSNAQLVPG
-486 QKVKIVTYGG
+486 QNIKIVTY

>member
-1 MSRRFKDLAILLAA
+1 MARRIKILTLMIVS
-15 GGAVATLVSGTATPP
+15 GVGAVALVSGQATPQ
-30 AEALVAQAQSITA
+30 AQALVAQAQSITA
-43 AEKRQGSEVHPKL
+43 SEKRQGAEVHPKL

-65 VPQTAY
+65 VAQTPY

-110 YVYVTRQLL
+110 YVYVTRQLM

-147 QKAAQRN
+147 QRASQRN

-167 LLGDGAAGQ
+167 LLGDGAAGA

-191 KYSRK
+191 KYSRR

-211 AGYDPQALS
+211 AGYDPRALS
-220 SMLASLAAQQA
+220 SMLASLAGQQA
-231 IDARAQGGNARSVPE
+231 IDSRAQGSDARSVPE

-255 RRVNR
+255 RRVSR
-260 AATNARKFGGTQ
+260 AATLAARFSGTQ
-272 RNRDVFLARLDG
+272 RNRDVFLSRLDG

-303 PDLKLRF
+303 PDLGLKF

-320 GTSAVSVTGQS
+320 GTSSVSITGQS
-331 AQAQFTSA
+331 SQAQFSMA
-339 AYSGDLARYIEQA
+339 AYSGDLTRYVDQA
-352 FASVGGNQR
+352 FRAVGGNQQ
-361 LNYGAIQRTTVN
+361 LNYGQIQRTTVN
-373 GISAAY
+373 GLPAAF
-379 ATARVANNQQ
+379 ATARVTSNRQ
-389 TLDVTVFAYSFA
+389 TVDVTIFAYSFA
-401 NNKAYHF
+401 NNRAYHF
-408 VAITPAGQSNVFTP
+408 TAVTPAGQSGVFTP
-422 MYQSVQR
+422 MYQSVRR
-429 LSDADARQI
+429 LSGTEAAGI
-438 RPRRLRV
+438 RPRRVRV
-445 VTVQRGETVQ
+445 VTVARGDSVQ
-455 SIAGRMA
+455 SLAARMA
-462 YDDYRVERFI
+462 YDDLKVERFV
-472 ALNGLAANTPLNAG
+472 ALNGLTANAALAPG
-486 QKVKIVTYGG
+486 QKVKIVTY